1 MSVLCFVHCLVYLDG
16 FRSSFEC
23 MVNEDIA
30 IWVDSS
36 DLLMGDVMIAILGQF
51 LEHFAELKSLNVVL
65 LVGRF
70 LREFQLNSSI
80 LGALGHELVLRSA
93 FVLAEIVGVCFLK
106 EKLKNLRQ
114 VGKKLVSNCSI
125 GAESFC
131 SCNNSFDAP

>member
-1 MSVLCFVHCLVYLDG
+1 
-16 FRSSFEC
+16 

-70 LREFQLNSSI
+70 LR
-80 LGALGHELVLRSA
+80 
-93 FVLAEIVGVCFLK
+93 FLMQW
-106 EKLKNLRQ
+106 E
-114 VGKKLVSNCSI
+114 
-125 GAESFC
+125 
-131 SCNNSFDAP
+131 